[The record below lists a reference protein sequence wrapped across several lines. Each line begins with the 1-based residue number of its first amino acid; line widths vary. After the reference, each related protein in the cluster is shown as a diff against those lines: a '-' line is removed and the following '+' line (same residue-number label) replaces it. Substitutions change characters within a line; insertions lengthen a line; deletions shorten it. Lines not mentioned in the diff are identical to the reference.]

1 MGRAFRATAVMAAVA
16 TAFAAAAPAFAAGDG
31 FAAFWPTFQAAVAKD
46 DRAALASMVVLGPG
60 LDQAEPLTFA
70 KAHSD
75 LFGPAARKCLA
86 KAKAVRDVDGQGQV
100 TYGAFCGQVI
110 YTFSRRG
117 GAWKL
122 TDAGPN
128 D

>member
-1 MGRAFRATAVMAAVA
+1 MGEIFRATTALAALA
-16 TAFAAAAPAFAAGDG
+16 TAFLAAAPALAAGDG
-31 FAAFWPTFQAAVAKD
+31 FAAFWPSFQAAVAKD
-46 DRAALASMVVLGPG
+46 DRAALASMVVMGPG

-70 KAHSD
+70 KVHND
-75 LFGPAARKCLA
+75 LFGPASRKCLA
-86 KAKAVRDVDGQGQV
+86 KAKAVRDVDPQGNV
-100 TYGAFCGQVI
+100 TYGAFCGEVI
-110 YTFSRRG
+110 YTFSRSG